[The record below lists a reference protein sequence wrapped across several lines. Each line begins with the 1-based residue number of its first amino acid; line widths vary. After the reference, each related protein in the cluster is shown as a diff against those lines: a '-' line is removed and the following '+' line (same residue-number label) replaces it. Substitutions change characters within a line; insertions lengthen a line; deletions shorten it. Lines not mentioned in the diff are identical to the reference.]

1 MALVRWQPLRDLT
14 SLQDRVNKLFHEF
27 FPEIEGE
34 TLSLMQPWFSPKT
47 DVYEEDDSILL
58 EMEIPGIR
66 QEDLNI
72 TVENNVLT
80 VSGER
85 KHRESRKQERYHRT
99 ERFYGSFSRT
109 FTLPAT
115 VDADQIEAK
124 YENGVLSLKM
134 PKKAEARPRQIKIS
148 TPTVKQIAAS
158 KAA

>member
-1 MALVRWQPLRDLT
+1 
-14 SLQDRVNKLFHEF
+14 
-27 FPEIEGE
+27 
-34 TLSLMQPWFSPKT
+34 
-47 DVYEEDDSILL
+47 
-58 EMEIPGIR
+58 
-66 QEDLNI
+66 
-72 TVENNVLT
+72 

-85 KHRESRKQERYHRT
+85 KHQESRKQERYHRT